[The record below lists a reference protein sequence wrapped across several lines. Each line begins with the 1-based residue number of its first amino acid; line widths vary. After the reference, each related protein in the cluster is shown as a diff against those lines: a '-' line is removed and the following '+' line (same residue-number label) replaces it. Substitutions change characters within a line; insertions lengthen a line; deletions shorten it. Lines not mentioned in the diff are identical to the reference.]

1 MSDRQLL
8 RLFKAI
14 CFVSTL
20 GVSMNAYATDIFTW
34 KEEVL
39 LHDGKKIIVERS
51 DTYDSSM
58 NHEIGQGAP
67 LAEHKTTFMIPGTS
81 KTVIWKSDNHP
92 SPDPDSLHLLV
103 FDFLDGVPY
112 VATTPRGSFAYQKWG
127 RPNPPYVFFKYVG
140 EWKRVSL
147 EEFPEQFKINVV
159 VHSLQHEPYKKK
171 VMAENRDHGFVRSQT
186 VAEINREPGSSKEY
200 YSIIRTPID
209 YGPPRLQGSNSGRM
223 VRTGDGGWIG
233 MDWFENQPSLE
244 ACLKKC
250 AREKVSL
257 EDCPCHAIF
266 KGK

>member
-67 LAEHKTTFMIPGTS
+67 LAEHKTTFMIPGTHQQVTWQS
-81 KTVIWKSDNHP
+81 NNRLMAEP
-92 SPDPDSLHLLV
+92 EHLDLLAL
-103 FDFLDGVPY
+103 DFMDEVPY
-112 VATTPRGSFAYQKWG
+112 VATTPNRSFAYIKWG

-140 EWKRVSL
+140 EWKRISL
-147 EEFPEQFKINVV
+147 GEFPEEFVINVV
-159 VHSLQHEPYKKK
+159 VTSLKNEQYKKK
-171 VMAENRDHGFVRSQT
+171 VVAENAKHGFVRAQI
-186 VAEINREPGSSKEY
+186 VAEINREPGRSRIY

-209 YGPPRLQGSNSGRM
+209 YGPPRPEYKGPKAPHPIIPPAAA
-223 VRTGDGGWIG
+223 GDK
-233 MDWFENQPSLE
+233 N
-244 ACLKKC
+244 
-250 AREKVSL
+250 
-257 EDCPCHAIF
+257 
-266 KGK
+266 